1 MKTIA
6 LLAAVLAASALP
18 VRAQVVAV
26 PQQEALK
33 KPKATCV
40 CDASTFKPLT
50 EKAKAVEAYWDARG
64 KVKTATFIG
73 GIGAIFGVI
82 AQDPRII
89 AKSTEGYEQIRSE
102 MYSAKAKAES
112 LGALKVTGDDLDG
125 TIEIKLV
132 KGVDYTVQP

>member
-6 LLAAVLAASALP
+6 LLTVVLAGISLP
-18 VRAQVVAV
+18 ARAQVSTV
-26 PQQEALK
+26 PAQTE

-40 CDASTFKPLT
+40 CDATSFKPLT
-50 EKAKAVEAYWDARG
+50 EKAKAVEAYWDARR

-73 GIGAIFGVI
+73 GLGAIFGVI

-89 AKSTEGYEQIRSE
+89 AKSTEGYDQIRSE
-102 MYSAKAKAES
+102 MYSAKAKAEG
-112 LGALKVTGDDLDG
+112 LGALKVTGDDIDG